1 MAQEIHTF
9 STIESVIKYTLPLV
23 DSFRKFPS
31 KKAEVLEELTIV
43 FSTDSPSFGV
53 VVKDG
58 QFAETFHRKM
68 GKGRMRALKKLLY
81 ILDKTYYQQ
90 IDFRCD

>member
-1 MAQEIHTF
+1 MAQDTHAF
-9 STIESVIKYTLPLV
+9 STIGSVLEYTLPLI

-31 KKAEVLEELTIV
+31 KKADVLEELKIV

-81 ILDKTYYQQ
+81 ILDKNYYQQ

>member
-1 MAQEIHTF
+1 MEQENHVP
-9 STIESVIKYTLPLV
+9 SKVGSVLEYTLPLI
-23 DSFRKFPS
+23 DSYRRYPS
-31 KKAEVLEELTIV
+31 KKAEVLEKLKTV
-43 FSTDSPSFGV
+43 FSANSPSFGA

-58 QFAETFHRKM
+58 QFAETFQRKM

-81 ILDKTYYQQ
+81 ILDKNYYQQ